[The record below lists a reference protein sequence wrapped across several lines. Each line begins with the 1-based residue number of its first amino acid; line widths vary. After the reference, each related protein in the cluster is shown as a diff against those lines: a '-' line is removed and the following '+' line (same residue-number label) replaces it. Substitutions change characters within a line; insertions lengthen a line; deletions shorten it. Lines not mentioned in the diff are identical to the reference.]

1 MRIPYLK
8 WWLLMFQPSWWH
20 TFVFH
25 SFKDT
30 FFNNPACT
38 KPKNKR
44 IFILGL
50 ELANVLLI
58 VQVKQFLFFGSDVHL
73 KHISPFSAI
82 YIKSFRK
89 TSCTI
94 DTLLTDIFSSWDPF
108 LLCSN
113 LLSDCNLLGVRHLA
127 LSVQIPVSWFG
138 KVMSFATNYSNM

>member
-50 ELANVLLI
+50 ELANVLLK

-73 KHISPFSAI
+73 KHIRPYSAI
-82 YIKSFRK
+82 YIKSLKKLPVLEILYLQIYFPHGIHSYFALIYWVIVIFWEYGTWHCQYRFR
-89 TSCTI
+89 
-94 DTLLTDIFSSWDPF
+94 LLW
-108 LLCSN
+108 
-113 LLSDCNLLGVRHLA
+113 LG
-127 LSVQIPVSWFG
+127 
-138 KVMSFATNYSNM
+138 K